1 MSAVLVLDDAVG
13 DPIAD
18 VLTRHPIDG
27 LAIVQLS
34 DFLKTNGVAYDNE
47 SGRLTRALNQ
57 SESYDRI
64 LDRVV
69 EISPLAIENFSGGK
83 SSLQRGQLYSAYEEL
98 KTKTEMLSE
107 GRQYTGLGKL
117 VPLPTQW
124 FIIAKNLPHVATPSF
139 RYGYGPEVIDAE
151 GLREPIHKSPFDLY
165 TWKPNER
172 VEGFIWDDFIVSR
185 PAGKPVLAYKL
196 NDSVKVEALDG
207 SEVGPTSC
215 DLLANLTVEA
225 LDLFSANIGEVLW
238 FLDDDRA
245 VFAAFS
251 HFLAGAAKSPQFENE
266 ARRYLNS
273 FMPETNACYLGN
285 V

>member
-1 MSAVLVLDDAVG
+1 MSAILVLDDAVG

-27 LAIVQLS
+27 LAIVPLS
-34 DFLKTNGVAYDNE
+34 DFLKASGVAYDE
-47 SGRLTRALNQ
+47 DSGRLTKL
-57 SESYDRI
+57 SLKDGTYDRV

-69 EISPLAIENFSGGK
+69 EISPLAIENFAGGK

-98 KTKTEMLSE
+98 MAETETLSE
-107 GRQYTGLGKL
+107 RRQYTGLGKL

-172 VEGFIWDDFIVSR
+172 AEGFIWDDFIVSR
-185 PAGKPVLAYKL
+185 PAGRPFLAYRL
-196 NDSVKVEALDG
+196 NERVIIEALDSGEIDPG
-207 SEVGPTSC
+207 SCS
-215 DLLANLTVEA
+215 DLANLTGEA

-238 FLDDDRA
+238 FLDGDRP

-266 ARRYLNS
+266 ARRYLGS
-273 FMPETNACYLGN
+273 FMPGN
-285 V
+285 EGCEL

>member
-1 MSAVLVLDDAVG
+1 MSAILVLDDAVG

-34 DFLKTNGVAYDNE
+34 DFLKASGVAYDE
-47 SGRLTRALNQ
+47 DSGRLTKL
-57 SESYDRI
+57 SLKDGTHDRV

-69 EISPLAIENFSGGK
+69 EISPLAIENFAGGK

-98 KTKTEMLSE
+98 MAETETLSE
-107 GRQYTGLGKL
+107 RRQYTGLGKL

-172 VEGFIWDDFIVSR
+172 AEGFIWDDFIVSR
-185 PAGKPVLAYKL
+185 PAGRPFLAYRL
-196 NDSVKVEALDG
+196 NERVIIEALDG
-207 SEVGPTSC
+207 GEIDPGSC
-215 DLLANLTVEA
+215 SDIANLTVEA

-238 FLDDDRA
+238 FLDGDRP

-266 ARRYLNS
+266 ARRYLGS
-273 FMPETNACYLGN
+273 FMPGN
-285 V
+285 EGCEL

>member
-1 MSAVLVLDDAVG
+1 MSAILVLDDAVG

-27 LAIVQLS
+27 LAIVPLS
-34 DFLKTNGVAYDNE
+34 DFLKASGVTYDE
-47 SGRLTRALNQ
+47 DSGRLTKL
-57 SESYDRI
+57 SLKDGTHDRV

-69 EISPLAIENFSGGK
+69 EISPLAIENFAGGK

-98 KTKTEMLSE
+98 MAETETLSE
-107 GRQYTGLGKL
+107 RRQYTGLGKL

-172 VEGFIWDDFIVSR
+172 AEGFIWDDFIVSR
-185 PAGKPVLAYKL
+185 PAGRPFLAYRL
-196 NDSVKVEALDG
+196 NENVIIEALDG
-207 SEVGPTSC
+207 GEIDPGSC
-215 DLLANLTVEA
+215 SDIANLTGEA

-238 FLDDDRA
+238 FLDGDRP

-266 ARRYLNS
+266 ARRYLGS
-273 FMPETNACYLGN
+273 FMPGN
-285 V
+285 EGCEL

>member
-1 MSAVLVLDDAVG
+1 MSAILVLDDAVG

-27 LAIVQLS
+27 LAIVPLS
-34 DFLKTNGVAYDNE
+34 YFLKASGVAYDE
-47 SGRLTRALNQ
+47 DSGRLTKLSLQDGAH
-57 SESYDRI
+57 DRV

-69 EISPLAIENFSGGK
+69 EISPLAIENFAGGK

-98 KTKTEMLSE
+98 MAETETLSE
-107 GRQYTGLGKL
+107 RRQYTGLGKL

-172 VEGFIWDDFIVSR
+172 AEGFIWDDFIVSR
-185 PAGKPVLAYKL
+185 PAGRPFLAYRL
-196 NDSVKVEALDG
+196 NERVIIEALDG
-207 SEVGPTSC
+207 GEIDPGSC
-215 DLLANLTVEA
+215 SDIANLTVEA

-238 FLDDDRA
+238 FLDGDRP

-266 ARRYLNS
+266 ARRYLGS
-273 FMPETNACYLGN
+273 FMPGN
-285 V
+285 EGCEL